1 MTKIKK
7 IDEMALVAERIP
19 QKKENQYVI
28 TQIWVCE
35 KAGDDGYYVN
45 TAPVVGDDLKTLVK
59 KTLEKE
65 FKVFPATDRE
75 YRYVE
80 YPDGELWVQYIDER
94 GYVYQFCVSVVEPI
108 TKKDMHR
115 NGIESDMVRDIVK

>member
-1 MTKIKK
+1 MAKIKK
-7 IDEMALVAERIP
+7 IDEMAVVTERIP
-19 QKKENQYVI
+19 QKKEKQYVI

-35 KAGDDGYYVN
+35 RAGDDGYYVN
-45 TAPVVGDDLKTLVK
+45 TLPVVGDDLKTLVK

-94 GYVYQFCVSVVEPI
+94 GYVYQFYVSVVVPI

-115 NGIESDMVRDIVK
+115 NGIESDMVRDIVR

>member
-1 MTKIKK
+1 MAKIKK

-19 QKKENQYVI
+19 QKKENQYVL
-28 TQIWVCE
+28 TQIWACE
-35 KAGDDGYYVN
+35 RAGDDGYYVN
-45 TAPVVGDDLKTLVK
+45 ITPVVGDDLKTLVK

-65 FKVFPATDRE
+65 FKVFPATDRG

-94 GYVYQFCVSVVEPI
+94 GRVYQFCVSVVVPI
-108 TKKDMHR
+108 TKKDMRR
-115 NGIESDMVRDIVK
+115 NGIESDMVRDIVG